1 MRTMRPASLLAAGFS
16 LLYISNASAS
26 TSFPRSIAPVEASST
41 AKIVSS
47 TTYGRIVRTTL
58 TAEEMAATI
67 EFEFAL
73 KLPNRDEL
81 EARVSRGET
90 FSREALEPYLPTAA
104 DYARVRAWLVAQ
116 GFEITLDPS
125 FRHAIFARGS
135 YAQVSAALGVNLA
148 RVATTDGEFTSAVTA
163 PSLPDDIGAAVD
175 GIRGLQPL
183 IRHPHFT
190 KSPPLTQTAANAN
203 RSDSIHSQQLEA
215 TSYYAI
221 APGAIAATYHFPTNV
236 NGTGET
242 IAIVGASFPTATDI
256 TTFWSQCGVSQSWS
270 NISFINV
277 DGGPGSNTNDQF
289 ELSMDSEWTSG
300 EAPGAQVRIYGAP
313 WPLTNVTEEEAYAQI
328 LGDLAS
334 FPSIHQVTE
343 SYGGSEF
350 NGDQDSSLI
359 LLIAQGVTCFA
370 SSGDGGTNPDD
381 TGVYES
387 TSPVSI
393 NYPGSDPSMTGV
405 GGTILNFPVAD
416 VGVYVPPE
424 ITWSV
429 SGNGTNGTGGGIS
442 TLFTRPSWQVGTGLP
457 GGTMRCEPDVS
468 AMAFYSAMGALVI
481 QGGDAYYGG
490 GTSLASPIWAGF
502 LALVNQ
508 GRASGGLAPVGF
520 LNPKIYPQLGTSSF
534 TDILTG
540 NNGLYSA
547 GTGYDLC
554 TGIGSPVGTN
564 MVTYLNTVATA
575 PWIYAQPASVAT
587 VAGRAVQFTATVGGY
602 PQPTYQWQVSA
613 NGGASWQ
620 NLSNGGLY
628 STVQTATLGISD
640 AEVAISGYE
649 FRLVSTDS
657 TASVTSS
664 AVTLTVTSPPIGY
677 TVGGQPGLLWTD
689 TSTGNRV
696 IWLMSGTSFASSVS
710 LGNVTEN
717 WEIDGSGDFNS
728 DGNSDI
734 LWTDTSTGNRVIWLM
749 SGTNFSSN
757 VSLGNVALNWIVSGV
772 ADFNGDGH
780 PDILWTNT
788 TTGERVIWLMNGT
801 AYSSSV
807 SLGVVPLNLSISG
820 VGAFGGGTQPDIVFT
835 DTTTGQRLIWLM
847 SGTSYSS
854 TVALGVVPAEQR
866 ISAIGNFYGAGV
878 PGVLMTNAETNE
890 RTIWQLTGAHLA
902 ETATLGVVAGNWEL
916 YPSGLDAVE
925 LAKLDFNGDGQPDIL
940 FENTATGDHYVWLMD
955 GLSFASSVFLGNV
968 STQWQVAATG
978 DFSGRGSPD
987 LLWQN
992 SSTGQVLI
1000 WVMDGTTYISSVSLG
1015 TVPAGWIIDGVGD
1028 FNGDGSPDIVWS
1040 NTSTGQRLI
1049 WLMNGTT
1056 FASSVSLGTMGTQWR
1071 IADTADFFGT
1081 GQPDLVWE
1089 NTSTGDRYI
1098 WLMNGTAFSSSVYL
1112 GNVGT
1117 QWRIVSTEDFSG
1129 AGQPD
1134 IVFENTTTGDR
1145 YIWLMSGTT
1154 FGSSYFLGNVA
1165 TQWEIRN

>member
-696 IWLMSGTSFASSVS
+696 IWLMSGT
-710 LGNVTEN
+710 
-717 WEIDGSGDFNS
+717 
-728 DGNSDI
+728 
-734 LWTDTSTGNRVIWLM
+734 
-749 SGTNFSSN
+749 NFSSN

-978 DFSGRGSPD
+978 DFSGSGSPD

-1056 FASSVSLGTMGTQWR
+1056 LASSVSLGTMGTQWR

>member
-1 MRTMRPASLLAAGFS
+1 MRRSPRRSG
-16 LLYISNASAS
+16 S
-26 TSFPRSIAPVEASST
+26 TSPGWRPPTGSLRRPSRLPRC
-41 AKIVSS
+41 
-47 TTYGRIVRTTL
+47 RTTSGRPW
-58 TAEEMAATI
+58 TA
-67 EFEFAL
+67 
-73 KLPNRDEL
+73 
-81 EARVSRGET
+81 S
-90 FSREALEPYLPTAA
+90 
-104 DYARVRAWLVAQ
+104 
-116 GFEITLDPS
+116 
-125 FRHAIFARGS
+125 
-135 YAQVSAALGVNLA
+135 
-148 RVATTDGEFTSAVTA
+148 
-163 PSLPDDIGAAVD
+163 GA
-175 GIRGLQPL
+175 
-183 IRHPHFT
+183 F
-190 KSPPLTQTAANAN
+190 QTAANAN

-696 IWLMSGTSFASSVS
+696 IWLMSGT
-710 LGNVTEN
+710 
-717 WEIDGSGDFNS
+717 
-728 DGNSDI
+728 
-734 LWTDTSTGNRVIWLM
+734 
-749 SGTNFSSN
+749 NFSSN

-978 DFSGRGSPD
+978 DFSGSGSPD

>member
-664 AVTLTVTSPPIGY
+664 AVTMTVTSPPIGY
-677 TVGGQPGLLWTD
+677 TVGGQPGL
-689 TSTGNRV
+689 
-696 IWLMSGTSFASSVS
+696 
-710 LGNVTEN
+710 
-717 WEIDGSGDFNS
+717 
-728 DGNSDI
+728 

-978 DFSGRGSPD
+978 DFSGSGSPD

>member
-696 IWLMSGTSFASSVS
+696 IWLMSGT
-710 LGNVTEN
+710 
-717 WEIDGSGDFNS
+717 
-728 DGNSDI
+728 
-734 LWTDTSTGNRVIWLM
+734 
-749 SGTNFSSN
+749 NFSSN

-978 DFSGRGSPD
+978 DFSGSGSPD